1 MTLFTATC
9 TLEEKR
15 REKEKDL
22 IGPFLL
28 TLKATLTPEL
38 GSSVDTAAK
47 SDRPGVPRRKNST
60 LRKILQYLKL
70 V

>member
-1 MTLFTATC
+1 MALFTATC

-22 IGPFLL
+22 IGPFLSR
-28 TLKATLTPEL
+28 LKATLTPEL

-47 SDRPGVPRRKNST
+47 SDPRRKNST